1 MRVFKDSLGYS
12 SDYPRASA
20 WVQGF
25 GEHEMQAHTGGGHSH
40 SGYMS
45 WFQDLGSRKVTLI
58 LESISLRVE
67 KMCVEQML

>member
-1 MRVFKDSLGYS
+1 
-12 SDYPRASA
+12 
-20 WVQGF
+20 
-25 GEHEMQAHTGGGHSH
+25 
-40 SGYMS
+40 MS